1 MLQSIRNRPK
11 CLVNYFSSHFLL
23 KGSNLARRRVAIIA
37 ANSFQNNNMNNTIHN
52 NRYSS
57 ALLWNQTRSFSS
69 SEQRL
74 TKEENSDDPEQ
85 RLKNYQQDRK
95 MAQEKMQNIKKELT
109 DFLKLKF
116 NTDKKQEK
124 QAERMKL
131 ARNLGNIMIILGFI
145 VGLVIYVGENEKKK
159 RSDYI
164 VEETN
169 TNDERNATQTQNS
182 SGNITAQQF
191 LTAISSK
198 VNKIKEENQKK

>member
-1 MLQSIRNRPK
+1 M
-11 CLVNYFSSHFLL
+11 
-23 KGSNLARRRVAIIA
+23 ARRRVAIIA

-145 VGLVIYVGENEKKK
+145 VGLVIYVVGWNH
-159 RSDYI
+159 
-164 VEETN
+164 VL
-169 TNDERNATQTQNS
+169 APM
-182 SGNITAQQF
+182 A
-191 LTAISSK
+191 
-198 VNKIKEENQKK
+198 